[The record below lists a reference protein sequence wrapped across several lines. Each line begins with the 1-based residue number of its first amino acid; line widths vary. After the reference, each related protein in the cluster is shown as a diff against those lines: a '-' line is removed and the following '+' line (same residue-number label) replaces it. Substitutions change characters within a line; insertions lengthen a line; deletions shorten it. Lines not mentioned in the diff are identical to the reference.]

1 MVVSVLAE
9 PKQIQFSLPEES
21 VLPAM
26 ETESGSLYLCSGYDV
41 STQILPGG
49 DLDGTVRSVSGCGRE
64 ELTVLETAAGE
75 YRRLDFVWT
84 VNSDEGEQV
93 CRAAILDDGSYHY
106 VLSAMTDADNAREYG
121 EMWNGMFESFTL
133 S

>member
-1 MVVSVLAE
+1 M
-9 PKQIQFSLPEES
+9 
-21 VLPAM
+21 
-26 ETESGSLYLCSGYDV
+26 
-41 STQILPGG
+41 
-49 DLDGTVRSVSGCGRE
+49 RSVSGCGRE

-106 VLSAMTDADNAREYG
+106 VLSAMTDADTAREYG